1 MLLLFLIL
9 GITWG
14 GIYALIGLSYNTTFW
29 TLRILN
35 FAQGEYLMAAVL
47 LSIGFNRWLHL
58 PFLLASLLAL
68 VVTAALGILL
78 ERVAIRPV
86 FRQDPASHAWVV
98 TTVGAGIVLQN
109 LAVIQFGTSEYPF
122 PKIADGVIAL
132 GTLRIETQLVVTFL
146 ITIVLVLLFD
156 FFVNRTVLGKAI
168 KAVAFDRRAAE
179 AQGINSKA
187 IVTLSMV
194 LMAVLA
200 GVAGLLVAPMI
211 SAHPYMGTLI
221 GIKGF
226 AAAILGGM
234 GSPLGA
240 IVGGMVVGISEQLVG
255 GFINPGLKDAIGLA
269 ILFLILIVRP
279 QGIFGKKIIEK
290 V

>member
-14 GIYALIGLSYNTTFW
+14 GIYALVGLGYNTTFW
-29 TLRILN
+29 TLKILN

-47 LSIGFNRWLHL
+47 LAIGFNRWLHL

-68 VVTAALGILL
+68 VVAAVLGILL

-86 FRQDPASHAWVV
+86 FRQDPSSHAWVV

-122 PKIADGVIAL
+122 PKIVEGVL
-132 GTLRIETQLVVTFL
+132 SVGSLRVESQLVVTFV
-146 ITIVLVLLFD
+146 ITLVLVLLFD
-156 FFVNRTVLGKAI
+156 FFVNRTLMGKAI

-187 IVTLSMV
+187 IVMLSMV
-194 LMAVLA
+194 LMALLA
-200 GVAGLLVAPMI
+200 GIAGLLVAPMI

-269 ILFLILIVRP
+269 ILFLILIFRP

>member
-1 MLLLFLIL
+1 VLLLFLIL

-14 GIYALIGLSYNTTFW
+14 GIYALIGLGYNTTFW
-29 TLRILN
+29 TLKILN

-47 LSIGFNRWLHL
+47 LTIGFNRWLHL
-58 PFLLASLLAL
+58 PFLLAALLAL
-68 VVTAALGILL
+68 VATAVLGILL
-78 ERVAIRPV
+78 ERLAIRPV
-86 FRQDPASHAWVV
+86 LRQDPSSHSWVV
-98 TTVGAGIVLQN
+98 TTLGAGIVLQN
-109 LAVIQFGTSEYPF
+109 IAVLLFGTSEYPF
-122 PKIADGVIAL
+122 PKIMEGVFML
-132 GTLRIETQLVVTFL
+132 GSVRIERQLVVTFA
-146 ITIVLVLLFD
+146 ITLVLVLVFD
-156 FFVNRTVLGKAI
+156 YFINRTVLGKAI

-179 AQGINSKA
+179 AQGINSA
-187 IVTLSMV
+187 GIVTLSMI

-240 IVGGMVVGISEQLVG
+240 IVGGLIVGISEQLVG
-255 GFINPGLKDAIGLA
+255 GFVNPGLKDAIGLV
-269 ILFLILIVRP
+269 ILFLILVFRP
-279 QGIFGKKIIEK
+279 QGIFGKKTIEK

>member
-14 GIYALIGLSYNTTFW
+14 GIYALVGLGYNTTFW
-29 TLRILN
+29 TLKILN
-35 FAQGEYLMAAVL
+35 FAQGDFLMIAVM
-47 LSIGFNRWLHL
+47 LSIGFARWLHL
-58 PFLLASLLAL
+58 PIAVAVILAL
-68 VVTAALGILL
+68 IAVSGLGILL

-86 FRQDPASHAWVV
+86 LRQDPSSHSWVV
-98 TTVGAGIVLQN
+98 TTLGAGIVLQN
-109 LAVIQFGTSEYPF
+109 LAVLGFGTSEYAF
-122 PKIADGVIAL
+122 PKLVDGVITL
-132 GTLRIETQLVVTFL
+132 GSLRVETQLLVTFV
-146 ITIVLVLLFD
+146 ITMVLVFVFD
-156 FFVNRTVLGKAI
+156 YFVNRTVVGKAI

-187 IVTLSMV
+187 IVALSMV

-200 GVAGLLVAPMI
+200 GVAGLLVAPQI
-211 SAHPYMGTLI
+211 SAHPYMGVLI

-234 GSPLGA
+234 GSPKGA
-240 IVGGMVVGISEQLVG
+240 VAGGMVIGISEQLVG
-255 GFINPGLKDAIGLA
+255 GFINPGLKDAIGLV
-269 ILFLILIVRP
+269 ILFLILVFRP
-279 QGIFGKKIIEK
+279 QGIFGKKVVEK

>member
-14 GIYALIGLSYNTTFW
+14 GIYALVGLGYNTTFW
-29 TLRILN
+29 TLKILN

-58 PFLLASLLAL
+58 PFWLAILLAL
-68 VVTAALGILL
+68 VATAALGILL

-86 FRQDPASHAWVV
+86 LQLDPRSHSWVV
-98 TTVGAGIVLQN
+98 TTLGMGIVLQN
-109 LAVIQFGTSEYPF
+109 LAVLLFGTSEYPF
-122 PKIADGVIAL
+122 PKLLDGVVML
-132 GTLRIETQLVVTFL
+132 GSARVEKQLLATFAITL
-146 ITIVLVLLFD
+146 VLVLVFD
-156 FFVNRTVLGKAI
+156 YFVNRTLMGKAI
-168 KAVAFDRRAAE
+168 KAVAFDRKAAE
-179 AQGINSKA
+179 AQGINSRG
-187 IVTLSMV
+187 IVLLSMV

-240 IVGGMVVGISEQLVG
+240 IVGGLIVGVSEQLVG
-255 GFINPGLKDAIGLA
+255 GFVNPGLKDAIGLI
-269 ILFLILIVRP
+269 ILFLILILRP
-279 QGIFGKKIIEK
+279 QGIFGKKQIEK